1 MLKFLLFYE
10 VWTVL
15 CWGRPVVANG
25 DDTWI
30 LPPQTLFTL
39 KARHIWC
46 PRSPNKRCL
55 TLNTRS
61 WRNKPHRNLII
72 LASEIWPIGKDVH
85 SNLLEHTV
93 HMLEDFMTVQNCS
106 CQLCQIYHVKS
117 KVVQSVVQNSCL
129 GVLAKLS
136 WFCIHTSA
144 SNSQDWAGF
153 WILKEASH
161 IAATTSE
168 SSWINWN
175 PKPQTNHSNQTNHHS
190 CQTWHGVK
198 KRRFLS
204 VLFDANDELT
214 LELLPWICLK
224 SNKHSIQQT
233 DLNQTWEYRS

>member
-1 MLKFLLFYE
+1 MPWISKALKLDPRPRRRNLQSVRWAISFLRPPGCVERGMSCVGVCFYDPPNLGGLGGWFCFWFLMLKFLLFYE

-106 CQLCQIYHVKS
+106 CQLCQI
-117 KVVQSVVQNSCL
+117 
-129 GVLAKLS
+129 
-136 WFCIHTSA
+136 ITS
-144 SNSQDWAGF
+144 
-153 WILKEASH
+153 
-161 IAATTSE
+161 
-168 SSWINWN
+168 N
-175 PKPQTNHSNQTNHHS
+175 PKLCSRLSKTHVLVCLPNFHGSVSIPVHQTHRIEQDFES
-190 CQTWHGVK
+190 
-198 KRRFLS
+198 
-204 VLFDANDELT
+204 
-214 LELLPWICLK
+214 
-224 SNKHSIQQT
+224 
-233 DLNQTWEYRS
+233 